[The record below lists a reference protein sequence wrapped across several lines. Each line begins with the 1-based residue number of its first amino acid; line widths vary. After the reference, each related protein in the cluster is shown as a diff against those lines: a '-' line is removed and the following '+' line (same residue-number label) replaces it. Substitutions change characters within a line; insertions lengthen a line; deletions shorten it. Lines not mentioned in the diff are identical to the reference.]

1 MKLRKDFLWGG
12 SIAAHQC
19 EGAWNVDGKGIGI
32 MDLVTS
38 GSYEVPREICKD
50 IEDGKRYPSHEGI
63 DFYHRFKDDIA
74 LFGEMGF
81 KALRISIDWSRIYP
95 NGDDKEPNKKGIEY
109 YQSVVDELLKNGIE
123 PIVTLYHFEMP
134 VNLVRK
140 YGSWTNRK
148 VIDFYLKYCKTMF
161 EALKGKVKYWV
172 TFNEMNHID
181 PQTEASDIFTYII
194 AGLKFS
200 EMVEKKQTLAT
211 IGYNMT
217 LAGGKAVELAHEIDP
232 NNKVGC
238 VFGLTPV
245 YPINCNPV
253 NVMNAFK
260 EMDRDFYQIDA
271 MCNGCFPKYKLKEYK
286 DSDIQLEI
294 SNEDKESFYNG
305 KLDFIGVNY
314 YSTSVAHY
322 EGDDN
327 GEETL
332 FGGVQNPYLEKSK
345 WGWSIDPI
353 GLRYLLNYVYRRY
366 ELPIIVSENGLGAM
380 DKVEADGSIND
391 DYRIDYLNQHLIQ
404 LKKAAEEDGVEC
416 FGYLMWGPIDL
427 VSATTGEMKK
437 RYGFIYVDKQDD
449 GTGDYSR
456 KKKKS
461 FDWSKEVIESNGE
474 SLK

>member
-217 LAGGKAVELAHEIDP
+217 LAGVKAVELAHEINH

-322 EGDDN
+322 EGDDD

-461 FDWSKEVIESNGE
+461 FDWYKEVIESNGE

>member
-38 GSYEVPREICKD
+38 GSCEVPREICKD
-50 IEDGKRYPSHEGI
+50 IEGGKRYPSHEGI

-95 NGDDKEPNKKGIEY
+95 NGDDEEPNKKGIEY

-217 LAGGKAVELAHEIDP
+217 LAGVKAVELAHEIDP

-305 KLDFIGVNY
+305 KLDFIGLNY

-461 FDWSKEVIESNGE
+461 FDWYKEVIESNGE

>member
-1 MKLRKDFLWGG
+1 MKLRKDL
-12 SIAAHQC
+12 AAHQC

-95 NGDDKEPNKKGIEY
+95 NGDDEEPNKKGIEY

-217 LAGGKAVELAHEIDP
+217 LAGVKAVELAHEIDP

-305 KLDFIGVNY
+305 KLDFIGLNY

-461 FDWSKEVIESNGE
+461 FDWYKEVIESNGE